1 VPEKGYLYLTVE
13 TNPFFEALSL
23 ETAKTMI
30 MGLKIK
36 ETHSLGYVVWTV
48 EQKVR
53 TESNF

>member
-1 VPEKGYLYLTVE
+1 LYLTVE

-23 ETAKTMI
+23 ETAKTMV

-36 ETHSLGYVVWTV
+36 ETRNFSYVVRTA
-48 EQKVR
+48 EHKVR